1 MDNKPKALNSKEI
14 EEIAA
19 MKSVRQM
26 WGAENAEEMIKML
39 QGDIYAAKFDYMSGG
54 PGYVGDLYVLLGDAY
69 DEPLTLVRTHGE
81 LKIAK

>member
-69 DEPLTLVRTHGE
+69 DEPLTLVRTHGG